1 MKRSP
6 VIRPTLSIFNE
17 RALQAFL
24 RIVTHTE
31 QEDQPET
38 FSHVHPHAHAT
49 ARLARLFALACRC
62 GSRTTGPTLAEIEYG
77 AYAHDI
83 GKYFIE
89 PSVLLKPGALDEEE
103 EAVMRLHPACGDI
116 IISRLPGI
124 TQTIRQ
130 IVLYHHEHW
139 DGSGYPEGLRG
150 IDIPLAA
157 RIISIVDVYTALR
170 ARRSYKPTLTK
181 SEALE
186 TLQEMAGHELDP
198 CMVEDFVKFI
208 SNKEERA

>member
-6 VIRPTLSIFNE
+6 AARPTLRILDE

-24 RIVTHTE
+24 RIVAHAE
-31 QEDQPET
+31 QKDQPET
-38 FSHVHPHAHAT
+38 FAHVHPHGHAT
-49 ARLARLFALACRC
+49 ARLARLFAIACRC

-83 GKYFIE
+83 GKYLIE
-89 PSVLLKPGALDEEE
+89 PSVLLKPCALNEEE

-116 IISRLPGI
+116 IISRLPGV
-124 TQTIRQ
+124 TRTIRQ

-157 RIISIVDVYTALR
+157 RLISIVDVYTALR

-181 SEALE
+181 PEALE
-186 TLQEMAGHELDP
+186 TLQEMAGRELDP
-198 CMVEDFVKFI
+198 YLVEDFVRLI
-208 SNKEERA
+208 SDKRETA